1 MVHAPIL
8 PRVNL
13 DKNNC
18 LGLVRCTA
26 WIIRWYLIGE
36 MPRWWL
42 SFAPQYKSWKLR
54 RLVFDD
60 AILSLPVVGYGRV
73 VAGFRCN
80 QLTRNNK
87 IFANQLISLFQN
99 VQLEIGTMPTQKQQL
114 RSPSY
119 RRVRRSE
126 SSRVLAGRKVLA
138 LATPRRL
145 ARLDIRHFVCKV
157 SSCDSLLPGRP
168 CFANAKGGGRC
179 PTQSGHAVALM
190 SML

>member
-1 MVHAPIL
+1 MVFLGYGFNMVHVPIL

-87 IFANQLISLFQN
+87 IFANQCSHSI
-99 VQLEIGTMPTQKQQL
+99 
-114 RSPSY
+114 
-119 RRVRRSE
+119 
-126 SSRVLAGRKVLA
+126 
-138 LATPRRL
+138 
-145 ARLDIRHFVCKV
+145 
-157 SSCDSLLPGRP
+157 
-168 CFANAKGGGRC
+168 
-179 PTQSGHAVALM
+179 
-190 SML
+190 